1 MIGGVLLAR
10 APDGTIAEASD
21 IVRQTQVAELVRLA
35 RRVREEVKADN
46 LSLIAAGVAFYG
58 MLAVFPALIATV
70 TLYGLVADPDRIRQQ
85 LGEATAALP
94 QGAADVITG
103 QLTSVVA
110 VGRGGLTVGLVISLA
125 ATVWAAAGG
134 VRALL
139 LGLNIIFHVEEG
151 RSLVRRCVIGLAL
164 TLGGLVAVPV
174 ALTLIAAFPVLL
186 GRVGMHGVVAVLA
199 QVARWVLLIVLVLG
213 GLSTLYRWGPH
224 RRAARWRWATPGTLV
239 ALALWGMG
247 SVVFSAYVSN
257 FGSYNETYGSLAA
270 VIVLMLWLYLSAFAI
285 LVGAAVDAVRE
296 RDEHVIQATHPG
308 Q

>member
-1 MIGGVLLAR
+1 MSPHR
-10 APDGTIAEASD
+10 EGTDDIIAEAPD
-21 IVRQTQVAELVRLA
+21 IIAQAQVAELVRLA

-85 LGEATAALP
+85 LSEATAALP

-125 ATVWAAAGG
+125 ATVWAASGG

-174 ALTLIAAFPVLL
+174 ALTLIAVFPVLL
-186 GRVGMHGVVAVLA
+186 DRLGPHGVVVAVLA

-213 GLSTLYRWGPH
+213 GLSTLYRWGPD
-224 RRAARWRWATPGTLV
+224 RRAARWRWTTPGTLV
-239 ALALWGMG
+239 ALALWGVG

-285 LVGAAVDAVRE
+285 LVGAEVDAVRE
-296 RDEHVIQATHPG
+296 RDEHVIQTTPPE